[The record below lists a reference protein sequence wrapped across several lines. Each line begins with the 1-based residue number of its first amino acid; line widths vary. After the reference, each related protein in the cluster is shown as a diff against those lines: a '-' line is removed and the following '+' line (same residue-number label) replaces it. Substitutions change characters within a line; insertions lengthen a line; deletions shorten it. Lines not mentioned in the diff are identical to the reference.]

1 MLDGSLESGGM
12 RNVKPVDGIGAAM
25 SALVVGRAMEA
36 SEGMELGA
44 CPGDEGEYGGEAM
57 VVMEE
62 VISVSTS
69 GPK

>member
-12 RNVKPVDGIGAAM
+12 RKVKPVEGIGAAM
-25 SALVVGRAMEA
+25 SALVVDRGIA

-44 CPGDEGEYGGEAM
+44 CPGEEGEYGGEAM

-62 VISVSTS
+62 VMSVSTS